1 MVQHRARG
9 EGRERTP
16 RERGSS
22 AVEAVIVTPL
32 VMLLIFGIV
41 EMGFVFKDYLAAAGA
56 VRAGVRI
63 AAASPRLTTF
73 AQLAANNVA
82 KTGGAINFSDTQEM
96 WVYKVDPTTNK
107 PIGFSDF
114 SNCTTCVKFRW
125 DTGTKAFL
133 PTSDSW
139 SATSQNACSSS
150 SLGGPPDRI
159 GVYLK
164 LRHAAFTG
172 LIFSTLFIS
181 ERSVLSLEPMPVEGG
196 CKPA

>member
-1 MVQHRARG
+1 MYRHRARG
-9 EGRERTP
+9 RGREWMS

-41 EMGFVFKDYLAAAGA
+41 ELGFVFKDYLAAAGA
-56 VRAGVRI
+56 VRGGVRI
-63 AAASPRLTTF
+63 AAASPRLSTF

-96 WVYKVDPTTNK
+96 WVYKVDTTTNK

-125 DTGTKAFL
+125 DTGTKAFV
-133 PTSDSW
+133 PTFSNWLS
-139 SATSQNACSSS
+139 SNQNACSSS

-172 LIFSTLFIS
+172 FIFSTLYIS
-181 ERSVLSLEPMPVEGG
+181 QSSVLSLEPMPVEGG